1 MDVMTNWSKT
11 SIQNTKMEISIAY
24 NRVVLKEWWDPTL
37 DAGIYATSID
47 QFENSEV
54 ADKIRNQIGE
64 SVYKQVLTSINVLR
78 DMAAGRLG

>member
-24 NRVVLKEWWDPTL
+24 NRVLLKEWWDPSRDPNL
-37 DAGIYATSID
+37 YAASID

-64 SVYKQVLTSINVLR
+64 PVYKQVLASVNTLR
-78 DMAAGRLG
+78 GIGR

>member
-24 NRVVLKEWWDPTL
+24 NRVLLKEWWDPARDPNL
-37 DAGIYATSID
+37 YATSID

-64 SVYKQVLTSINVLR
+64 PVYKQVLASVNTLR
-78 DMAAGRLG
+78 GIGR